1 VDIEFTVDITPKYPH
16 AEYTVHILQC
26 RPMTS
31 RTQSKRVSL
40 PDDVPEEDLIL
51 RTTHLVPQGAVED
64 IRYLIYVDPRAYS
77 QAPSYEAKTE
87 LARAIGRLNKRLEDE
102 RFILIG
108 PGRWGSSDPDLG
120 VKISYAD
127 IFNTQALVE
136 IPLLRGGSTAEP
148 SYGTHFFQ
156 DLIEQDI
163 YPLSVPLGENGA
175 ELNVALI
182 RNAPNQLAEISPED
196 TDFEDTIRVVDLPAT
211 TAGRRM
217 NLVMDDEEEVA
228 IGYLTAKPGAKS

>member
-1 VDIEFTVDITPKYPH
+1 
-16 AEYTVHILQC
+16 
-26 RPMTS
+26 
-31 RTQSKRVSL
+31 
-40 PDDVPEEDLIL
+40 
-51 RTTHLVPQGAVED
+51 VEN
-64 IRYLIYVDPRAYS
+64 IRYLVYVDPKAYS

-87 LARAIGRLNKRLEDE
+87 LARAIGRLNKRLEDA
-102 RFILIG
+102 RFVLIG

-163 YPLSVPLGENGA
+163 YPLSVPVGEEGA
-175 ELNVALI
+175 ELNTEFI
-182 RNAPNQLAEISPED
+182 RGAPNQLSELSPED
-196 TDFEDTIRVVDLPAT
+196 ADFADTIHVIDLPAT
-211 TAGRRM
+211 AGGRTM
-217 NLVMDDEEEVA
+217 TLVMDDEEEVA
-228 IGYLTAKPGAKS
+228 IGYLTPQSKAKR